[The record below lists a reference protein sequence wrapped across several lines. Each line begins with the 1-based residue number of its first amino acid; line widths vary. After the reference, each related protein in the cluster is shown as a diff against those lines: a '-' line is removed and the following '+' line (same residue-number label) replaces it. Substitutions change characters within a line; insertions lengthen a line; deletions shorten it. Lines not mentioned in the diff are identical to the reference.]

1 MAVETL
7 TLKVFGMT
15 CDGCVQSVHN
25 AINDIAGVQ
34 SVEVNLPLKQA
45 VIEYDDTQVDKIELI
60 GAVEGAG
67 FSTN

>member
-45 VIEYDDTQVDKIELI
+45 VIEYDDTQVDKI
-60 GAVEGAG
+60 
-67 FSTN
+67 

>member
-15 CDGCVQSVHN
+15 CDGCVQSMYN
-25 AINDIAGVQ
+25 AINDIVGVQ
-34 SVEVNLPLKQA
+34 NVEVNLPLEQA

-60 GAVEGAG
+60 CAVEDAG
-67 FSTN
+67 FSTT